1 MTQPTI
7 PQLETWL
14 SPGAGLPPA
23 FGHAPEPVGQRGS
36 RSCLPDA
43 PVRSTSQYLLPAH
56 EGGPPNPFART
67 GPPPELLAPAEAPQL
82 PRRVRTALGPPHLRY
97 FHPEAHPDGPSLFA
111 ASPSVADLCC
121 FSLSGHSPCNL
132 GYLSPSSMPPID
144 VLSKNLGRFV
154 RPRSSRTCGGVSDPV
169 PPFILCS
176 TTSARSPE

>member
-67 GPPPELLAPAEAPQL
+67 AHRLSSSRPPKRHSFPDVCVQLWGLRICATSTPRRTLTVPLFLL
-82 PRRVRTALGPPHLRY
+82 PRPASRT
-97 FHPEAHPDGPSLFA
+97 FA
-111 ASPSVADLCC
+111 ASA
-121 FSLSGHSPCNL
+121 
-132 GYLSPSSMPPID
+132 
-144 VLSKNLGRFV
+144 
-154 RPRSSRTCGGVSDPV
+154 
-169 PPFILCS
+169 
-176 TTSARSPE
+176 